1 MLAEALGLP
10 QIAAVLILLQRG
22 LEELHSQRN
31 TQRLLNDGAHEEGR
45 DYYPVVATAHVCWIA
60 SLAFLIPPNTPLQ
73 IVTLVMFLAL
83 QPIRYWIIG
92 ALGPYWTHRIISLP
106 AAPNVAQGPYRFI
119 RHPNYAVTVAETFL
133 MPLAFG
139 QVALAVILTAIWAVV
154 LHYKM
159 RLEDQALATRRAT
172 AVTQS

>member
-1 MLAEALGLP
+1 MLAEALGSP
-10 QIAAVLILLQRG
+10 QIAAILILLQRG
-22 LEELHSQRN
+22 LEELYSQRN

-60 SLAFLIPPNTPLQ
+60 SLAFLIPSDAPPQ
-73 IVTLVMFLAL
+73 IATLVMFLAL

-92 ALGPYWTHRIISLP
+92 ALGLYWTHRIISLP
-106 AAPNVAQGPYRFI
+106 AAPIVARGPYQFM

-133 MPLAFG
+133 VPLAFG

-154 LHYKM
+154 MHYKM
-159 RLEDQALATRRAT
+159 HLEDQALATRRAT
-172 AVTQS
+172 TVRQS